1 MVDAKIANGTDS
13 IADILSRALDSAST
27 MPAATAE
34 LILRAKLPES
44 DVQRVD
50 HLLEQKREG
59 GLKVEQET
67 LLRDYLLVDSL
78 LTVLK
83 SKARRALGQAVA
95 T

>member
-1 MVDAKIANGTDS
+1 VDD
-13 IADILSRALDSAST
+13 
-27 MPAATAE
+27 
-34 LILRAKLPES
+34 
-44 DVQRVD
+44 
-50 HLLEQKREG
+50 LLEQKREG

-83 SKARRALGQAVA
+83 SKARRTLGQAVA